1 MKLFK
6 PKYIDRNG
14 KKHKTKKWYLDFSTA
29 NGIRH
34 KFPLYTDKTASETFL
49 TNFRKLCDRDRESF
63 IGKDIQE
70 WIDKMPTAMLK
81 KISSFGMLENIRIEG
96 TKLIFEHI
104 QDWKKSLIASGAD
117 INHIQAII
125 PRATKVVKGCGFRVI
140 GDIDISKVETFLVR
154 LRDVGEVVTIKTQK
168 NRTKIKKIG
177 KATYNGY
184 IRALRQFGKWL
195 VDMNK
200 ARQNPFNMLKRITCT
215 KDDQKRPARTLTV
228 AEIRSLIATTANA
241 PDYLGIPGRE
251 RALIYLLCNESG
263 IRAGEARQLQVRDF
277 DFANWILTIRAEIAK
292 NRKEAQMPL
301 KKSTAE
307 FIQNHVRGKLP
318 STTVFN
324 IPAKPFLMIKQDLE
338 RAGIPYRN
346 EQGTAHFH
354 AQRHNFSTN
363 IFAAS
368 TSNVKTT
375 QSLMRHSDPRLT
387 MNIYTHGV
395 PELERMAIESLPN
408 LLQKVV
414 KKTGTDENSVFD
426 VCLDKCTGFSRTNT
440 DSSGQNAVSLS
451 ESNTVFSPAKTAFLS
466 GKPKYPRKDSNL
478 QPLAPEANALS
489 N

>member
-1 MKLFK
+1 
-6 PKYIDRNG
+6 
-14 KKHKTKKWYLDFSTA
+14 
-29 NGIRH
+29 
-34 KFPLYTDKTASETFL
+34 
-49 TNFRKLCDRDRESF
+49 
-63 IGKDIQE
+63 
-70 WIDKMPTAMLK
+70 MP
-81 KISSFGMLENIRIEG
+81 N
-96 TKLIFEHI
+96 LI
-104 QDWKKSLIASGAD
+104 
-117 INHIQAII
+117 
-125 PRATKVVKGCGFRVI
+125 PT
-140 GDIDISKVETFLVR
+140 
-154 LRDVGEVVTIKTQK
+154 
-168 NRTKIKKIG
+168 
-177 KATYNGY
+177 
-184 IRALRQFGKWL
+184 
-195 VDMNK
+195 
-200 ARQNPFNMLKRITCT
+200 
-215 KDDQKRPARTLTV
+215 
-228 AEIRSLIATTANA
+228 
-241 PDYLGIPGRE
+241 
-251 RALIYLLCNESG
+251 
-263 IRAGEARQLQVRDF
+263 
-277 DFANWILTIRAEIAK
+277 

-338 RAGIPYRN
+338 RAGIPYRT
-346 EQGTAHFH
+346 EQGTAYFH

-395 PELERMAIESLPN
+395 PELERMAIDSLPN

-440 DSSGQNAVSLS
+440 DSSGQNTVSLS
-451 ESNTVFSPAKTAFLS
+451 ESKTVFSPAKTAFLS